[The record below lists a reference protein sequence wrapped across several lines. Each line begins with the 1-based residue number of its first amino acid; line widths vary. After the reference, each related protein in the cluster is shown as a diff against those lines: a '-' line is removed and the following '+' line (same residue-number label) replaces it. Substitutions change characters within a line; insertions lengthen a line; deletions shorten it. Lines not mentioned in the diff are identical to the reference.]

1 MRSRII
7 TSLTLISMLFM
18 NGAVSLAVNKNPK
31 RQKSR
36 VERKGSA
43 GSERA
48 KEQAREKRE
57 SRKEAVARRAAL
69 KRNPRAAAIFKGEAD
84 LDGER
89 FDQPAEALDWYL
101 QKRLPKGEKQ
111 LPIERYFQA
120 KEKIKQMKRFSSA
133 KGKNLPP
140 QANAN
145 ANDAEEV
152 FDEGEFPGSTG
163 GGGAGDGSA
172 STGGALG
179 TWQSLGP
186 GNVGGRTRALV
197 IDPVNPNVMY
207 AAGVAGG
214 VWKTTN
220 GGTSWLPLND
230 FLANIAVTCLALD
243 PTNPGIIYAGTGEG
257 FFNADGVRGAGI
269 FKSSD
274 AGAHWTRLTATASNS
289 NFFFVNDIVVSNV
302 NAQHVYAGTGT
313 GVWRSLDGGTT
324 WTLALN
330 IPTVIGS
337 TTGVRGAMDLVIR
350 TDQPTDYIFVAAGSA
365 FNPGEPQSRIFRNTD
380 AGGAGTWD
388 EVYTEPA
395 MGRTSLAIAPSNQN
409 VIYAMSTSFA
419 AGTFSLGLLGVFRS
433 TSSGDPGT
441 WTTQVRNT
449 SPNKQDTLLLS
460 NPINAALVECGLST
474 ANQFLNQ
481 GWYDNV
487 IAVDPTNENTVWA
500 AGIDVFRS
508 DNGGVN
514 WGVSSYW
521 WFQGNGTPPNNG
533 DPQLVH
539 ADNHIIVFHPNYNG
553 STNQTM
559 FVGDD
564 GGIYKTD
571 NAKTGNVGYVNG
583 TTPSG
588 GTITTSSP
596 ICGNE
601 FTPGGF
607 FTVPSPV
614 IWGPLNNGYAVT
626 QFYHGLPYPN
636 GQTYFGGTQDNGT
649 NRGTDA
655 AGPNAWARI
664 NGGDGGYVAVNPAN
678 TNTLFFETTGLSIR
692 RSTNGGVSSAQVT
705 TGIAGD
711 VFPFITVFRMD
722 PNTPTRLWIGG
733 RFMWRTDNNATNW
746 TRTSNAQQTGGSI
759 TAMAIAPGTGN
770 IVINGAASGQLRRTT
785 IGLTANAASVLNTV
799 WLQSFTPRGNGNGT
813 ISWVE
818 YDPSNA
824 NNVWATISNFNGT
837 PNVNGTSAGHV
848 FRSTDGGNTWT
859 LADGTQT
866 AGNVNAIPDIPA
878 HSVAVD
884 PNDGQRIYVGTDL
897 GVFVSLDGG
906 ANWAR
911 ETTGFS
917 NTVVESLTAVNNNG
931 VTSLFAFTHGR
942 GAFKVTIPTSC
953 ATVSPL
959 SQQFFSPGNTGSVT
973 ITKNLSATAPCDW
986 QAMSNNSFITV
997 DSGAA
1002 GTNNG
1007 TVNFTVAPNTTGA
1020 ARVGTLTVAG
1030 RTVTINQDAA
1040 PTANNDTATTNEDTP
1055 VDVNVLANDVEP
1067 DGDTL
1072 NVISVTQGA
1081 NGAVSINP
1089 NKTVHYSPNLN
1100 FFGSDSFTYTIDDGH
1115 GGQSTATVNVTV
1127 NAVNDAPTFTINSL
1141 SQTVQYS
1148 DPITTV
1154 TVSVSDVD
1162 DATADLTLSILS
1174 SIPAGLTVTPTGV
1187 GSFTISGNPTV
1198 VAGVYPINLKVED
1211 PHGAVTLAT
1220 ITITV
1225 TKETAETTYTG
1236 DMGVV
1241 TAGPTITTATVRL
1254 AAHLTQDADGAPGDI
1269 TLAKVRFE
1277 IFKSSNMTPV
1287 PDFVVGNVPVDANG
1301 DAVAFLPGVGADTYV
1316 IFVKIEASN
1325 GYWTAD
1331 PVGLGTLNVAVGTNE
1346 TQANG
1351 GGWVPDAGS
1360 ANGRANFGFSV
1371 KGANGSPKGNS
1382 IFIFRS
1388 TDGFNYIVKSTSWA
1402 GGFLNFSTEPST
1414 SILNRT
1420 SFKGKCVVQKVDR
1433 TTGAV
1438 VASFGNFSFTV
1449 DARDG
1454 DLLTP
1459 RSFDAYAITI
1469 LDNNGVI
1476 WRRVGT
1482 NIALLPLGGGNVM
1495 VKGK

>member
-1 MRSRII
+1 MRRLSI
-7 TSLTLISMLFM
+7 TLTLICLLCL
-18 NGAVSLAVNKNPK
+18 NGVVSLAVSKSPK

-36 VERKGSA
+36 VERNRSNT
-43 GSERA
+43 SERA
-48 KEQAREKRE
+48 KEAREKRE
-57 SRKEAVARRAAL
+57 SRKEAVARRAAI
-69 KRNPRAAAIFKGEAD
+69 KRNPREAALFKGESD

-89 FDQPAEALDWYL
+89 FDQPREALEAYM

-111 LPIERYFQA
+111 LPIERYFEA
-120 KEKIKQMKRFSSA
+120 KEKIKHMKRFSSA

-140 QANAN
+140 QANG
-145 ANDAEEV
+145 NDAEIL
-152 FDEGEFPGSTG
+152 DPGDGEFPNGTG

-172 STGGALG
+172 STSGALG

-197 IDPVNPNVMY
+197 IDPVNPDVMY

-214 VWKTTN
+214 IWKTTN
-220 GGTSWLPLND
+220 SGTSWAPLDD
-230 FLANIAVTCLALD
+230 FLANIAVTCLVLD
-243 PTNPGIIYAGTGEG
+243 PSNPNTIYAGTGEG

-269 FKSSD
+269 FKSTD
-274 AGAHWTRLTATASNS
+274 AGAHWTRLAATASNS
-289 NFFFVNDIVVSNV
+289 NFFFVNDIVVSNA
-302 NAQHVYAGTGT
+302 NAQHVYAATGT
-313 GVWRSLDGGTT
+313 GVWRSLDGGTN
-324 WTLALN
+324 WNLALN
-330 IPTVIGS
+330 VPTVLGS
-337 TTGVRGAMDLVIR
+337 VTGVRGAMDLVMR
-350 TDQPTDYIFVAAGSA
+350 TDQPTDYIFVAAGTA

-409 VIYAMSTSFA
+409 VIYAMSDSFA
-419 AGTFSLGLLGVFRS
+419 AGTFNLGLLGVFRS

-441 WTTQVRNT
+441 WTTQVRNN

-460 NPINAALVECGLST
+460 NPINAALVECGIST

-487 IAVDPTNENTVWA
+487 IAVDPTDENKVWA
-500 AGIDVFRS
+500 GGIDVWRS

-521 WFQGNGTPPNNG
+521 FFQGNGTPPNNG

-553 STNQTM
+553 TTNQTM

-588 GTITTSSP
+588 GTITTASP

-607 FTVPSPV
+607 FTVPAPV

-655 AGPNAWARI
+655 AGPNAWERI

-678 TNTLFFETTGLSIR
+678 TNTLFFETTGLTIR
-692 RSTNGGVSSAQVT
+692 RSTNGGLSSAQVT
-705 TGIAGD
+705 NGIAGD
-711 VFPFITVFRMD
+711 VFPFTTVFRMD

-759 TAMAIAPGTGN
+759 TAMAIAPGNSN
-770 IVINGAASGQLRRTT
+770 IVIDGAASGQLRRTT
-785 IGLTANAASVLNTV
+785 IGTTANAASVLNTV

-818 YDPSNA
+818 YDPSNS
-824 NNVWATISNFNGT
+824 NNVWATISNFNSA
-837 PNVNGTSAGHV
+837 PNVNGTGAGHV
-848 FRSTDGGNTWT
+848 FKSADGGNTWT
-859 LADGTQT
+859 LADGTQIP
-866 AGNVNAIPDIPA
+866 GNVNAIPDIPT
-878 HSVAVD
+878 HSVVID
-884 PNDGQRIYVGTDL
+884 PNDNQRIYVGTDL

-917 NTVVESLTAVNNNG
+917 NTVVESLSAVNTNG

-953 ATVSPL
+953 ATVSPT
-959 SQQFFSPGNTGSVT
+959 SQAFFSPGNTGNVT

-986 QAMSNNSFITV
+986 NAVSNSSFITI
-997 DSGAA
+997 DSGAS
-1002 GTNNG
+1002 GSNNG

-1020 ARVGTLTVAG
+1020 ARVGTMTVAG
-1030 RTVTINQDAA
+1030 RNVTITQDAA
-1040 PTANNDTATTNEDTP
+1040 PTANNDTATTDEDTP
-1055 VDVNVLANDVEP
+1055 VDVNVLANDTEP

-1072 NVISVTQGA
+1072 SVVSVTQGA

-1089 NKTVHYSPNLN
+1089 NKTVHYAPNAN

-1127 NAVNDAPTFTINSL
+1127 NSVNDAPTFTINLL

-1154 TVSVSDVD
+1154 NVSVSDVD
-1162 DATADLTLSILS
+1162 DATADLTLTVLS
-1174 SIPAGLTVTPTGV
+1174 SVPAGLTVTPGV
-1187 GSFTISGNPTV
+1187 GTLTISGNPLV
-1198 VAGVYPINLKVED
+1198 VAGVYPINLKVQD
-1211 PHGAVTLAT
+1211 PHGASTNAT
-1220 ITITV
+1220 VTITV
-1225 TKETAETTYTG
+1225 NKETAETAYTG

-1241 TAGPTITTATVRL
+1241 TAGPTVTTATVRL
-1254 AAHLTQDADGAPGDI
+1254 AAHLTQDPDGAPGDI

-1277 IFKSSNMTPV
+1277 IFKSSNMTPI
-1287 PDFVVGNVPVDANG
+1287 PDITVTNVPVNASG
-1301 DAVAFLPGVGADTYV
+1301 DALTSLPGLAADTYV
-1316 IFVKIEASN
+1316 VQVKIEPAN

-1331 PVGLGTLNVAVGTNE
+1331 PVGLGTINVAIGSND
-1346 TQANG
+1346 TQTNG
-1351 GGWVPDAGS
+1351 GGWVPDSGS
-1360 ANGRANFGFSV
+1360 ATGKANFGFSV
-1371 KGANGSPKGNS
+1371 KGDKGSPKGNS
-1382 IFIFRS
+1382 IFIFRG

-1402 GGFLNFSTEPST
+1402 GGFLNFSTEPGT
-1414 SILNRT
+1414 SILNRS
-1420 SFKGKCVVQKVDR
+1420 SFQGKCVVQKINR
-1433 TTGAV
+1433 STGAV
-1438 VASFGNFSFTV
+1438 VASFGNYTFSV

-1482 NIALLPLGGGNVM
+1482 NIAPLPLGGGNVM

>member
-7 TSLTLISMLFM
+7 TSLTLISMLFL
-18 NGAVSLAVNKNPK
+18 NGAVSLAVNKTPK

-57 SRKEAVARRAAL
+57 SRKEAVARRAAI
-69 KRNPRAAAIFKGEAD
+69 KRNPRAAALFKGEAD

-89 FDQPAEALDWYL
+89 FDQPAEALDYYL

-120 KEKIKQMKRFSSA
+120 KEKIKHMKRFSSA

-140 QANAN
+140 QANEA
-145 ANDAEEV
+145 
-152 FDEGEFPGSTG
+152 DEILDPGDGEFPGSTG

-207 AAGVAGG
+207 SAGVAGG

-220 GGTSWLPLND
+220 GGTSWLPLDD
-230 FLANIAVTCLALD
+230 FLANIAVTCLVLD
-243 PTNPGIIYAGTGEG
+243 PTNPSIIYAGTGEG

-269 FKSSD
+269 FKSTD

-302 NAQHVYAGTGT
+302 NAQHVYAATGT
-313 GVWRSLDGGTT
+313 GVLRSLDGGTT
-324 WTLALN
+324 WTLVLSV
-330 IPTVIGS
+330 PTVLGS

-350 TDQPTDYIFVAAGSA
+350 TDQPTDYIFVAAGTA

-380 AGGAGTWD
+380 AGAAGTWD
-388 EVYTEPA
+388 EVYTEAA

-433 TSSGDPGT
+433 TSSGDPGS

-449 SPNKQDTLLLS
+449 SANKQDTLLLS
-460 NPINAALVECGLST
+460 NPVNAALVECGFGAT
-474 ANQFLNQ
+474 NQFLNQ

-487 IAVDPTNENTVWA
+487 IAVDPTDPNTVWA
-500 AGIDVFRS
+500 GGVDLFRS

-514 WGVSSYW
+514 WGVASYW

-539 ADNHIIVFHPNYNG
+539 ADNHIIAFHPNYNG
-553 STNQTM
+553 TTNQTM

-588 GTITTSSP
+588 GTITTASP

-678 TNTLFFETTGLSIR
+678 TNTIFFETTGLSIR
-692 RSTNGGVSSAQVT
+692 RSTNGGASSAQVT
-705 TGIAGD
+705 TGSSGD
-711 VFPFITVFRMD
+711 TFPFITVFRMD

-770 IVINGAASGQLRRTT
+770 VVINGAASGQLRRTT

-818 YDPSNA
+818 YDPSNI

-848 FRSTDGGNTWT
+848 FRSTDGGATWT

-986 QAMSNNSFITV
+986 QAMSNSSFITV

-1040 PTANNDTATTNEDTP
+1040 PTANNDNATTDEDTP

-1072 NVISVTQGA
+1072 SVISVTQGG

-1127 NAVNDAPTFTINSL
+1127 NAVNDAPVFTINSL

-1162 DATADLTLSILS
+1162 DTTASLTLSILS

-1301 DAVAFLPGVGADTYV
+1301 DAVAFLPGLGADTYV
-1316 IFVKIEASN
+1316 VMVKIEASN

-1331 PVGLGTLNVAVGTNE
+1331 PIGLGTINVAVGTNE

-1351 GGWVPDAGS
+1351 GGWVPDSGS
-1360 ANGRANFGFSV
+1360 ANGKANFGFSV

-1382 IFIFRS
+1382 IFIFRG

-1420 SFKGKCVVQKVDR
+1420 SFKGKAVVQKVDR

-1438 VASFGNFSFTV
+1438 VASFGNYSFTV

-1482 NIALLPLGGGNVM
+1482 NIALLPLGGGSVM
-1495 VKGK
+1495 VKAK

>member
-7 TSLTLISMLFM
+7 TSLTLICMLFL
-18 NGAVSLAVNKNPK
+18 NGTALLAATKNPK

-36 VERKGSA
+36 VERKGSP
-43 GSERA
+43 GSERS
-48 KEQAREKRE
+48 KEAREKRE
-57 SRKEAVARRAAL
+57 SRKEAVARRAAI

-89 FDQPAEALDWYL
+89 FDQPAEALEWYL

-120 KEKIKQMKRFSSA
+120 KEKIKHMKRFSSA
-133 KGKNLPP
+133 KGKDLPP

-145 ANDAEEV
+145 ETEEI

-186 GNVGGRTRALV
+186 GNVGGRTRVLL
-197 IDPVNPNVMY
+197 IDPTNADVMY
-207 AAGVAGG
+207 AAAVAGG
-214 VWKTTN
+214 IWKTTN
-220 GGTSWLPLND
+220 GGNSWAPLDD
-230 FLANIAVTCLALD
+230 FLANIAVTCMAFD
-243 PTNPGIIYAGTGEG
+243 PSNSNTIYAGTGEG
-257 FFNADGVRGAGI
+257 YFNADGVRGAGI
-269 FKSSD
+269 FKSTD
-274 AGAHWTRLTATASNS
+274 AGAHWTRLAATISNT
-289 NFFFVNDIVVSNV
+289 NFFFVNDIVVSPSNG
-302 NAQHVYAGTGT
+302 QHVYAATRS
-313 GVWRSLDGGTT
+313 GVFRSLDGGNN
-324 WTLALN
+324 WNLEIASN
-330 IPTVIGS
+330 VANGAN
-337 TTGVRGAMDLVIR
+337 GAMDLVIR
-350 TDQPTDYIFVAAGSA
+350 TDQATDYIFAALGT
-365 FNPGEPQSRIFRNTD
+365 FSRSHIFRNTD
-380 AGGAGTWD
+380 AGGSGTWVD
-388 EVYTEPA
+388 VFSEVNG
-395 MGRTSLAIAPSNQN
+395 GRTSLAIAPSNQN
-409 VIYAMSTSFA
+409 VIYAMASCISCP
-419 AGTFSLGLLGVFRS
+419 AGTNPNFPTANYTDGLLGVFRS
-433 TSSGDPGT
+433 TSSGDAGS
-441 WTTQVRNT
+441 WTTQTRNNSAT
-449 SPNKQDTLLLS
+449 LQDTLLLS
-460 NPINAALVECGLST
+460 NPVNGALTQCGLGTS
-474 ANQFLNQ
+474 QFLNQ

-487 IAVDPTNENTVWA
+487 IAVDPTDENKVWA
-500 AGIDVFRS
+500 GGVDLFRS
-508 DNGGVN
+508 DNGGAN
-514 WGVSSYW
+514 WAVASYW
-521 WFQGNGTPPNNG
+521 WFQINGTPPNNG

-539 ADNHIIVFHPNYNG
+539 ADNHIIQFHPNYNG
-553 STNQTM
+553 TTNQTM
-559 FVGDD
+559 FAGND

-571 NAKTGNVGYVNG
+571 NAKTGNVGYSVG
-583 TTPSG
+583 TTVGG
-588 GTITTSSP
+588 GTITPTSP

-614 IWGPLNNGYAVT
+614 IWGPLNNNYAVT

-678 TNTLFFETTGLSIR
+678 TNTIFFETTGLSLR
-692 RSTNGGVSSAQVT
+692 RSTNGGASSASVIS
-705 TGIAGD
+705 GIAGD

-759 TAMAIAPGTGN
+759 TAMAIAPGN
-770 IVINGAASGQLRRTT
+770 SNNVIDGAASGQLRRTT

-799 WLQSFTPRGNGNGT
+799 WLQTFTPRGNGNGT

-818 YDPSNA
+818 YDPSNI

-878 HSVAVD
+878 HSVAID

-953 ATVSPL
+953 ATVNPL
-959 SQQFFSPGNTGSVT
+959 SQAFFSPGNTGSVT

-986 QAMSNNSFITV
+986 QAMSNDSFITV

-1002 GTNNG
+1002 GSNNG

-1030 RTVTINQDAA
+1030 RTVTITQDAA
-1040 PTANNDTATTNEDTP
+1040 PTANNDTATTDEDTP

-1162 DATADLTLSILS
+1162 DATADLTLTILS

-1211 PHGAVTLAT
+1211 PHGAITLAT
-1220 ITITV
+1220 VTITV
-1225 TKETAETTYTG
+1225 NKETAETTYTG

-1241 TAGPTITTATVRL
+1241 TSGPTVTTATVRL

-1269 TLAKVRFE
+1269 SLAKVRFE

-1287 PDFVVGNVPVDANG
+1287 PDFFVTNVPVDDNG
-1301 DAVAFLPGVGADTYV
+1301 DAVAFLPGLAADTYV
-1316 IFVKIEASN
+1316 VMVKIEASN

-1331 PVGLGTLNVAVGTNE
+1331 PIGLGTINVAIGSNE
-1346 TQANG
+1346 TQTNG

-1371 KGANGSPKGNS
+1371 KGSNGSPKGNS
-1382 IFIFRS
+1382 IFIFRG

-1402 GGFLNFSTEPST
+1402 GGFLNFSTEPAT
-1414 SILNRT
+1414 SILNRS
-1420 SFKGKCVVQKVDR
+1420 SFKGKCVVQKIDR

-1459 RSFDAYAITI
+1459 RSYDGYAITI